1 MVSIKNLLF
10 LNECT
15 ILWKWT
21 VGGAQL
27 IKKFYT
33 LTVLFKLSVC
43 LFVCLFCCCFFQ
55 AIVDTCAYNVWAIIY
70 HTDKYSFRQL
80 PYYVMLKKMK

>member
-43 LFVCLFCCCFFQ
+43 LFVCFVVVFF
-55 AIVDTCAYNVWAIIY
+55 
-70 HTDKYSFRQL
+70 
-80 PYYVMLKKMK
+80 